1 MTHPARLPHA
11 VPIRPATPEDAARLA
26 ALESAGF
33 DTPWTAAQISAEIA
47 YPEALVLVAEAA
59 PPPLGY
65 AAFRRLATE
74 GELLR
79 IAVAPA
85 ARRCGLAAALIAAGL
100 ARLAGEGV
108 ELCHLE
114 VDEANLP
121 AIRLYEREGFHRVGR
136 RRGYYPAGRDALLY
150 ARAIRPADSTAPPA
164 G

>member
-1 MTHPARLPHA
+1 MTYPALRTDS
-11 VPIRPATPEDAARLA
+11 VPIRPATPADAGPLA
-26 ALESAGF
+26 ALEAACF
-33 DTPWTAAQISAEIA
+33 DTPWKAAPIAEEIA
-47 YPEALVLVAEAA
+47 NPEALVLIAEDD

-74 GELLR
+74 GERRR

-85 ARRCGLAAALIAAGL
+85 ARRRGLAAALLAAGL
-100 ARLAGEGV
+100 ARLAREGV

-150 ARAIRPADSTAPPA
+150 ARAIRPAEPTAPA
-164 G
+164 GG